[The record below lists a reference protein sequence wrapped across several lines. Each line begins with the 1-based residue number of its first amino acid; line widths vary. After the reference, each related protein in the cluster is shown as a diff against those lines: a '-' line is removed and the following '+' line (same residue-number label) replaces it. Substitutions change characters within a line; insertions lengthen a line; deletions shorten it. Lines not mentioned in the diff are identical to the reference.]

1 MATVELNRTNPTDT
15 TEIIGYRI
23 YRYKDDAFPAQTLDI
38 TEIEDVDAFIEYVF
52 KYDGELRATITDK
65 NQTSY
70 SDTVEASGTYSYGI
84 FSYNTAGP
92 GPGCST
98 NVVV

>member
-1 MATVELNRTNPTDT
+1 MATVELNWTNPTDT
-15 TEIIGYRI
+15 TEINGYRI
-23 YRYKDDAFPAQTLDI
+23 YRYKGTNAATTVDI
-38 TEIEDVDAFIEYVF
+38 TEIEHVDGFIEYVF

-70 SDTVEASGTYSYGI
+70 SDTVEASGIYSYGI

-98 NVVV
+98 SVVV

>member
-1 MATVELNRTNPTDT
+1 MATVELNWTNPTDT
-15 TEIIGYRI
+15 TEITGYRI
-23 YRYKDDAFPAQTLDI
+23 YRYKGTNAATTVDI
-38 TEIEDVDAFIEYVF
+38 TEIEHVDGFIEYVF

-98 NVVV
+98 KVVV